1 MSANHSTPFASLN
14 LSPEMLANLESLG
27 FDAMTPIQSQSLPAI
42 LQGKDVIAKAKTG
55 SGKTA
60 AFALGILHRLNETF
74 FGVQAL
80 VLCPTRELADQ
91 VSKEIRR
98 IARCIPH
105 IKVVTLCGGS
115 PMGPQI
121 GSLEHGAHIV
131 VGTPGRLQDHL
142 HRGSLNLDRLSI
154 LVLDEADR
162 MLDMGFSAEVDDV
175 LSFCPK
181 RRQTLLF
188 SATYPESIRELSAQV
203 QYKPLEV
210 TVESVHSSQY
220 IEQLAFAVKDNA
232 DKPQALK
239 HLLSH
244 YLPTSSV
251 VFCNTKIDCEKV
263 SADLRQDGFD
273 VLSLHGDLEQRD
285 RDQMLLRFANKSCAI
300 LVATDMAARGL
311 DIKDLKAVINY
322 ELPHD
327 PEVYVH
333 RIGRTGR
340 AGQKGIALSL
350 VAPSQNH
357 RLGHIE
363 AFLEQPLKKQ
373 AWADLPVTDKNKVK
387 HALSAKMV
395 TLCLDSGRKNKL
407 RPADVV
413 GALTGEAGLPFDLIG
428 KIDLFDF
435 QTYVAVDKSIAD
447 QALRRLQDGKIKGR
461 SIKVK
466 QIG

>member
-1 MSANHSTPFASLN
+1 MSTLFSALPLSAAMLDN
-14 LSPEMLANLESLG
+14 LASLG
-27 FDAMTPIQSQSLPAI
+27 FEAMTPIQAQSLPSI
-42 LQGKDVIAKAKTG
+42 LQGRDVIAKAKTG

-60 AFALGILHRLNETF
+60 AFTLGILQRLNPDF

-98 IARCIPH
+98 LARCIPH
-105 IKVVTLCGGS
+105 IKVITLCGGS

-142 HRGSLNLDRLSI
+142 HRQTLKLDRLSI

-162 MLDMGFSAEVDDV
+162 MLDMGFAAEVDDV

-188 SATYPESIRELSAQV
+188 SATYPESIRELSDRIQH
-203 QYKPLEV
+203 KPLEV
-210 TVESVHSSQY
+210 TVEAVHSQQY
-220 IEQLAFAVKDNA
+220 IDQLAFAVKDNA
-232 DKPQALK
+232 EKPQALK
-239 HLLSH
+239 QLLAH
-244 YLPTSSV
+244 YLPESAV
-251 VFCNTKIDCEKV
+251 IFCNTKIDCEKV
-263 SADLRQDGFD
+263 AEELRSTGFD
-273 VLSLHGDLEQRD
+273 ALSLHGDLEQRD
-285 RDQMLLRFANKSCAI
+285 RDLMLLRFANKSCPL

-311 DIKDLKAVINY
+311 DIKELKAVINY

-327 PEVYVH
+327 PEVYIH

-340 AGQKGIALSL
+340 AGQKGVALSL

-363 AFLEQPLKKQ
+363 AFIEQPLKKQ
-373 AWADLPVTDKNKVK
+373 NWETLTIADKNKVK
-387 HALSAKMV
+387 AALSARMV
-395 TLCLDSGRKNKL
+395 TLCLDSGRKNKM
-407 RPADVV
+407 RPGDVV
-413 GALTGEAGLPFDLIG
+413 GALTGEAGLPFELIG
-428 KIDLFDF
+428 KIDLFDH
-435 QTYVAVDKSIAD
+435 QTFVAVDKSIVD
-447 QALRRLQDGKIKGR
+447 KALRRLQDGKIKGR
-461 SIKVK
+461 SVKVK
-466 QIG
+466 QVS